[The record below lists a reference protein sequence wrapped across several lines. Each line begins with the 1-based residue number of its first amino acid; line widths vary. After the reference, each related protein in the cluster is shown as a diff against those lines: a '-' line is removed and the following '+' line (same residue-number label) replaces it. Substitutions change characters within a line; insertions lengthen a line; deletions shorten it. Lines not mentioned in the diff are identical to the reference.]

1 MTEPNAPQAQST
13 GAPRFRGSIRRSL
26 LAWFLAL
33 SLFPLFALSL
43 ISYLEARREL
53 TATALHQLE
62 LAADSEVRFL
72 RNWLDFRFRDL
83 KSQAQSD
90 ANTQLLA
97 RLYDAWRESAVDL
110 EAFVRSS
117 EWAQIAEGPQQD
129 FETLLRTYD
138 YLHDLLLLDLEGNIL
153 FTVARERDL
162 GTNVFSGESAKS
174 DFARHARLARESGE
188 AQLSDLEHYAPSK
201 GVLASFVTAPIADDS
216 GDMLGILAMRIRV
229 DRMLAADNV
238 KTSGRET
245 VRTYLVGA
253 DGLLRT
259 PLRLGVEEEVLT
271 TRIQT
276 EIFRVWRG
284 EQDGARDQSDSQ
296 FTGTALPST
305 YTGPLG
311 QRVIGV
317 GRPLERGDL
326 NWLIIS
332 EVDEQEALASV
343 RRLGIAM
350 LILVSLTMISVAGVA
365 VYRARRI
372 TEPLVALT
380 SFSKNVALGNLDEEM
395 TVTTRDEVGELVE
408 AFNQMISARR
418 QQENELRESAREARE
433 ARQAIA
439 LRAAELEIANQ
450 ELDSFAYIA
459 SHDLKEPL
467 RGIHNYARFLL
478 DDYADDLDEEG
489 RRMLATLPHL
499 SQRLDGLLD
508 SLLRY
513 SRSGREKP
521 VLEQV
526 DIHEIVLRETQLV
539 AAAIEEAGVE
549 VRIVDRLPTV
559 ECDTAVAR
567 DAFRE
572 LLANALRYNDKPERW
587 IEIGTRPSSQFE
599 ELRGTEPTP
608 VFYVRDNGIGI
619 SQKHLRVIFR
629 IFKRLHVRD
638 HFGSGSGAGL
648 TILEKLLTRC
658 GGRIWAEST
667 PGEGS
672 TFYFTLRG
680 E

>member
-13 GAPRFRGSIRRSL
+13 SAPRFRGSIRRSL

-365 VYRARRI
+365 IYRARRI

-408 AFNQMISARR
+408 AFNQMIS
-418 QQENELRESAREARE
+418 
-433 ARQAIA
+433 
-439 LRAAELEIANQ
+439 
-450 ELDSFAYIA
+450 
-459 SHDLKEPL
+459 
-467 RGIHNYARFLL
+467 
-478 DDYADDLDEEG
+478 
-489 RRMLATLPHL
+489 
-499 SQRLDGLLD
+499 
-508 SLLRY
+508 
-513 SRSGREKP
+513 
-521 VLEQV
+521 
-526 DIHEIVLRETQLV
+526 
-539 AAAIEEAGVE
+539 
-549 VRIVDRLPTV
+549 
-559 ECDTAVAR
+559 
-567 DAFRE
+567 
-572 LLANALRYNDKPERW
+572 
-587 IEIGTRPSSQFE
+587 
-599 ELRGTEPTP
+599 
-608 VFYVRDNGIGI
+608 
-619 SQKHLRVIFR
+619 
-629 IFKRLHVRD
+629 
-638 HFGSGSGAGL
+638 
-648 TILEKLLTRC
+648 
-658 GGRIWAEST
+658 
-667 PGEGS
+667 
-672 TFYFTLRG
+672 
-680 E
+680 